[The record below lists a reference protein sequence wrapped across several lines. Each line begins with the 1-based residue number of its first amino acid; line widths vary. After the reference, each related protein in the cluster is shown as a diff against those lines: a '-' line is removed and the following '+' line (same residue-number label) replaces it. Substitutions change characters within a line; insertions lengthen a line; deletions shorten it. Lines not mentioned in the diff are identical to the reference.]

1 MYILLN
7 EIYFPLVSE
16 AHESG
21 ILAFGGDLSTKRL
34 LLAYNSGIFPWY
46 EECEPITWYAPEY
59 RMVLPLSVYKPKKS
73 VRNLI
78 NRNIFNCTINQDF
91 EAVIRN
97 CQQIKREGQ
106 NGTWITDEI
115 IEAYN
120 NLHKLGKTL
129 SVEVWQDGE
138 LVGGLYGIAVGR
150 IFCGESM
157 FSKVSNAS
165 KIGFDFLVNYLKS
178 KDFVLYPTVDNAFY
192 TWDELKEKAKINQTN
207 KDGKTVL
214 LYTSNKDAQHSYIA
228 NAKAKGYEVLLLDS
242 PIVSHLIQK
251 LEMDNQDVTFSRVDS
266 DSIDNLIKKDEEV
279 ISKLSETE
287 TTQLKEFIETTIANK
302 SYNIQTEALD
312 STAAPFMITQ
322 PEFMRRM

>member
-1 MYILLN
+1 MYILSD
-7 EIYFPLVSE
+7 EIYFPPVTE

-21 ILAFGGDLSTKRL
+21 ILAFGGDLSTERL

-59 RMVLPLSVYKPKKS
+59 RMILPLNIYKPKKS

-78 NRNIFNCTINQDF
+78 NRNILNCSINQDF

-138 LVGGLYGIAVGR
+138 LVGGLYGIVVGR

-157 FSKVSNAS
+157 FSIVSNAS

-178 KDFVLYPTVDNAFY
+178 KDFVLVDGQVYNEY
-192 TWDELKEKAKINQTN
+192 
-207 KDGKTVL
+207 
-214 LYTSNKDAQHSYIA
+214 
-228 NAKAKGYEVLLLDS
+228 
-242 PIVSHLIQK
+242 
-251 LEMDNQDVTFSRVDS
+251 LEQLGFFETPREDFMEILETF
-266 DSIDNLIKKDEEV
+266 K
-279 ISKLSETE
+279 
-287 TTQLKEFIETTIANK
+287 
-302 SYNIQTEALD
+302 
-312 STAAPFMITQ
+312 
-322 PEFMRRM
+322 